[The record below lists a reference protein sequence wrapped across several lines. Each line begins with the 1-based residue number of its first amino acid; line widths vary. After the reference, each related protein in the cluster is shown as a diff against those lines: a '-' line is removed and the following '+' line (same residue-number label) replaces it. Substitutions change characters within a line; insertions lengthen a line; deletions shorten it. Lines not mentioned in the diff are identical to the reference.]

1 MTFARKRLGFYDKYY
16 RLPDVFEWHVKNVN
30 NRLPLLLDESGLVY
44 AYVGPTKVRAE
55 VQAR

>member
-16 RLPDVFEWHVKNVN
+16 RLPDASEWHVKNVN